1 MILLTPAQLIALRRI
16 AAGEH
21 SPHGSNHVR
30 IVRELSERG
39 LCTLEDYGRLRS
51 VVGGDSERWLAG
63 MTDKGFQALREH
75 NL

>member
-1 MILLTPAQLIALRRI
+1 M
-16 AAGEH
+16 
-21 SPHGSNHVR
+21 R

>member
-1 MILLTPAQLIALRRI
+1 MTLLTPAQLIALRRI

-39 LCTLEDYGRLRS
+39 LCTLEDCGRLRG
-51 VVGGDSERWLAG
+51 VVGGDSERWFAE
-63 MTDKGFQALREH
+63 MTDQGFRALQKH
-75 NL
+75 TP